1 MECGNSKFVSA
12 AAKSP
17 KQILIFNN
25 GLLTSSN
32 LDSCSVI
39 FPIKKLPNTEILST
53 TPQMLVETNVKFNS
67 DLIVS
72 YSVDF
77 LLLMIFS
84 DNMYRKNILEFGM
97 GEF

>member
-1 MECGNSKFVSA
+1 
-12 AAKSP
+12 
-17 KQILIFNN
+17 
-25 GLLTSSN
+25 
-32 LDSCSVI
+32 
-39 FPIKKLPNTEILST
+39 
-53 TPQMLVETNVKFNS
+53 MLVETNVKFNS